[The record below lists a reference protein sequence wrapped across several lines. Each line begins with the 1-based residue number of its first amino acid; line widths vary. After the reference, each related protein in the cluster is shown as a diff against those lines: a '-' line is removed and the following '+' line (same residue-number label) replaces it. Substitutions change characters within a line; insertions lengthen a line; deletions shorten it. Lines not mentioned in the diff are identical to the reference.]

1 MAFAHLHVH
10 TEYSLLDGACRI
22 EKLLDRVQE
31 LGQDSIAITDHGVM
45 YGAVDFYKAAKK
57 RGIHPVIGC
66 EVYVAKRTRFDRVHE
81 LDGENRHLV
90 LLCENQQGY
99 QNLIAMVSRAWTEGF
114 YSKPR
119 VDFELLEKYH
129 EGLIALS
136 ACLAGEIPRAL
147 SMRDYEEARKAA
159 LRYEGIFGKG
169 NFYLELQDHGLTEQK
184 AINPQ
189 LIRLSRETGIPLV
202 STNDCHYIRKE
213 DSQMH
218 KILLCIQTNHT
229 IEDPDTME
237 FGSEE
242 FYVKSE
248 EEMRGLFPEM
258 PEAADNTAIIA
269 RRCQVEFE
277 FGKTKLPRFETPN
290 GQENTA
296 YFREQCQQGMIR
308 HYGENPPEA
317 VQKRL
322 AYELDM
328 IEKMGYVN
336 YYLIVHDFV
345 RYAKSAGIPVG
356 PGRGSGAGSL
366 AAYCIGITGIDP
378 IRYDLLFER
387 FLNPERVSMPDFD
400 IDFSDERRQEIIDYV
415 NRKYGADHV
424 AQIVTFGTMAA
435 RGVIRD
441 VGRAMAIPY
450 ATTDIVAKMVPMEL
464 HMTLDKALEVSADLK
479 NRYDTDPQIH
489 ELIDM
494 ARKIEGMPRH
504 SSTHAAGV
512 VITDRPVS
520 EYVPLAKN
528 DESVVTQFPMTTLEE
543 LGLLK
548 MDFLGLRNLSVI
560 DNTVKMAAR
569 KTPGLSIEEIPMDD
583 PQVFRLFA
591 EGNTEGVFQ
600 FESAGMRRVVM
611 SLKPEYV
618 EDLIAVISL
627 YRPGPMQFISTYVE
641 NRHHPEKV
649 TYRHPRLSK
658 ILDVTYGCIVYQ
670 EQVMQIFREL
680 AGYSL
685 GRADV
690 VRRAM
695 SKKKADVMEREKQI
709 FIHGLQREDGSWE
722 VEGCVNRGVDEKT
735 AEEIFR
741 QMESFASYAFNK
753 SHAAAYATVAY
764 QTAWLKC
771 HYPREYLAAL
781 LTSVLDSSGKVAEY
795 TAECSRLKI
804 QVLPPHVN
812 ESRREFT
819 VAGEHIRFGLLAVK
833 NLGSGF
839 LQSLVRE
846 RETNGLFVS
855 YYDFCKRMYP
865 FEMNRRALESLI
877 KCGALDGLGHNRREM
892 LASVNLVMDS
902 LDDDRHRNL
911 EGQMGFFDTPETAGQ
926 KVEIPPLDEF
936 TPSEK
941 LAMEKEVTGMYLSG
955 HPVSEYSDLFRR
967 KAVVSMGEIQK
978 DAAEHGDRFRD
989 GNRVRVLGAVQ
1000 SVKQKLTKSSGTMAF
1015 VTLEDLFGSMELLVF
1030 PNVYS
1035 RSHTLLREGQIVLA
1049 EGRISLTEEKD
1060 TKLVCDR
1067 IDPPPLP
1074 GQALSSGESPQQPKK
1089 HSSRPG
1095 LYLKVPGKDSRE
1107 YRKAMQ
1113 YIAIFD
1119 GPTELYLYF
1128 QDTGKLVRA
1137 PAVYRVDA
1145 NPVLVR
1151 ELKRLLGSENVVLT
1165 E

>member
-1 MAFAHLHVH
+1 
-10 TEYSLLDGACRI
+10 
-22 EKLLDRVQE
+22 
-31 LGQDSIAITDHGVM
+31 
-45 YGAVDFYKAAKK
+45 
-57 RGIHPVIGC
+57 
-66 EVYVAKRTRFDRVHE
+66 
-81 LDGENRHLV
+81 
-90 LLCENQQGY
+90 
-99 QNLIAMVSRAWTEGF
+99 
-114 YSKPR
+114 
-119 VDFELLEKYH
+119 
-129 EGLIALS
+129 
-136 ACLAGEIPRAL
+136 
-147 SMRDYEEARKAA
+147 
-159 LRYEGIFGKG
+159 
-169 NFYLELQDHGLTEQK
+169 
-184 AINPQ
+184 
-189 LIRLSRETGIPLV
+189 
-202 STNDCHYIRKE
+202 
-213 DSQMH
+213 
-218 KILLCIQTNHT
+218 
-229 IEDPDTME
+229 
-237 FGSEE
+237 
-242 FYVKSE
+242 
-248 EEMRGLFPEM
+248 
-258 PEAADNTAIIA
+258 
-269 RRCQVEFE
+269 
-277 FGKTKLPRFETPN
+277 
-290 GQENTA
+290 
-296 YFREQCQQGMIR
+296 
-308 HYGENPPEA
+308 
-317 VQKRL
+317 
-322 AYELDM
+322 
-328 IEKMGYVN
+328 
-336 YYLIVHDFV
+336 
-345 RYAKSAGIPVG
+345 
-356 PGRGSGAGSL
+356 
-366 AAYCIGITGIDP
+366 
-378 IRYDLLFER
+378 
-387 FLNPERVSMPDFD
+387 
-400 IDFSDERRQEIIDYV
+400 
-415 NRKYGADHV
+415 
-424 AQIVTFGTMAA
+424 
-435 RGVIRD
+435 
-441 VGRAMAIPY
+441 
-450 ATTDIVAKMVPMEL
+450 
-464 HMTLDKALEVSADLK
+464 MTLDKALEVSADLK

-846 RETNGLFVS
+846 RETNGPFVS

-926 KVEIPPLDEF
+926 KVEIPRLDEF
-936 TPSEK
+936 TSSEK